1 MSDNSMDIL
10 QIMEYLPHRYPFLL
24 VDKVIDIQDK
34 KIIGVK
40 NVTMNEQFFQG
51 HFPGRPI
58 MPGVLM
64 VEGMAQC
71 GGILALKMTP
81 NYKEKLIFFAS
92 LDNVKFR
99 NPVYPGDII
108 QYEIDLLKLSSK
120 ICKMKGQV
128 RVGDDI
134 VCEADMLAML
144 MDKPKVNQ

>member
-24 VDKVIDIQDK
+24 VDKVIDIQEK

-40 NVTMNEQFFQG
+40 NVTMNEGFFQG

>member
-24 VDKVIDIQDK
+24 VDKVIDIQEK